1 MNRLWGA
8 VERVGL
14 APVLREG
21 YLSLQNA
28 WRGGRYRA
36 RVGETAVTFH
46 TSTWYEFKRA
56 RALQGERHVVE
67 AFLDDITGDEIV
79 WDVGANVGMYAC
91 FAAKVLTSGTVVGF
105 EPVPQNRARL
115 VENLKM
121 NAPASRWKTS
131 PYPLS
136 DVDSAARMAF
146 GHDPKRRTEPGSGH
160 HYLADEGGWL
170 AVECRRGETL
180 VADGLAPPDIVKID
194 VQGAELDV
202 LEGMGRVLDDV
213 RSIYLEIH
221 RTKSGRYGT
230 SADEIE
236 AFLRTAGFELEHL
249 GDPDTYRHGVYH
261 VRAHRR
267 QPGARRSVPNQPV
280 LEN

>member
-1 MNRLWGA
+1 MNRLWGT

-14 APVLREG
+14 APVLRSG

-36 RVGETAVTFH
+36 QVGDVSVTFR

-56 RALQGERHVVE
+56 RALHGERHVVE
-67 AFLDDITGDEIV
+67 AFLDDIEGDETV

-115 VENLKM
+115 VENLET
-121 NAPASRWKTS
+121 NAPASRWETS

-136 DVDSAARMAF
+136 RVDAPARMAF
-146 GHDPKRRTEPGSGH
+146 GHDPKRRTDPGAGH
-160 HYLADEGGWL
+160 HYLTDEGGWL
-170 AVECRRGETL
+170 SVECRRGETL
-180 VADGLAPPDIVKID
+180 VAEGLAPPDVMKID

-213 RSIYLEIH
+213 QSIYLEIH

-236 AFLRTAGFELEHL
+236 AFLRSSGFELEQF

-261 VRAHRR
+261 VLAHR
-267 QPGARRSVPNQPV
+267 GRSGVGSASPS
-280 LEN
+280 